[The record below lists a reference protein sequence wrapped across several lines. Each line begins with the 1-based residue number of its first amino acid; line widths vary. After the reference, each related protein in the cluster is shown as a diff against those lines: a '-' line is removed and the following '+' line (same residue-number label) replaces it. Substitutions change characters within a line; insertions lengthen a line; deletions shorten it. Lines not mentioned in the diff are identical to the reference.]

1 MVRRGSWGRHFEDLE
16 EQPDGSWIATG
27 ACKDLRRAAAF
38 TALCPV
44 CRAQSSS
51 LGHLKTGTSRYCT
64 RSTCLRHSTPSR
76 IGRCSCV
83 LAACG
88 ALSRQSPAPRR
99 QATDG
104 PSPSVTR
111 GGLRCGTAGSWGKK
125 PKCNIFRVWLRRR
138 RVGRCAC
145 GEAGS
150 SCSGAYKGGAAL

>member
-76 IGRCSCV
+76 IGRCSRV

-99 QATDG
+99 QAADG
-104 PSPSVTR
+104 PSQSVR
-111 GGLRCGTAGSWGKK
+111 GRLRCGTAGSWEKK

-138 RVGRCAC
+138 RVGALRC
-145 GEAGS
+145 GEAGA
-150 SCSGAYKGGAAL
+150 SCGGAYKGGAAL